1 MAEEKKTL
9 VQQYEEQLSKL
20 QINTEKIKP
29 ADRTGTGRYAAA
41 YEQLYNEIRKNAG
54 LYAFCYVFGALYVP
68 NTPEGIE
75 MLKKGMEIIREN
87 GKELLQAIFSFSFEK
102 IHALLDNIRKY
113 IIDKFWVPLETAILN
128 SGKEMPETIFV
139 ESILN
144 IC

>member
-87 GKELLQAIFSFSFEK
+87 GKELLQAIFSF
-102 IHALLDNIRKY
+102 RKY

-139 ESILN
+139 ESI
-144 IC
+144 ISG

>member
-20 QINTEKIKP
+20 RINTERIKP

-41 YEQLYNEIRKNAG
+41 YEQLYSKIRKNAG
-54 LYAFCYVFGALYVP
+54 QYAFCYVFGALYVP

-75 MLKKGMEIIREN
+75 MMQKGMEVIREN
-87 GKELLQAIFSFSFEK
+87 GKELLQAIFSFSLEK
-102 IHALLDNIRKY
+102 VHALLDDIRKFV
-113 IIDKFWVPLETAILN
+113 IDEFWVPLETTILN

-139 ESILN
+139 ESVLAG
-144 IC
+144 